1 MTNMPLVSILLP
13 AYNHERYVEQSI
25 RSVIA
30 QDYPNIELIVL
41 NDGSKDRTA
50 EIIRSLD
57 AECRARFVRYEFVD
71 KSNEGVAR
79 TMNRGLA
86 WARGEFV
93 SSIASDDLMK
103 MDKISALMD
112 VMVGAPPGIGLA
124 GGDAEFI
131 DEDGR
136 HVDVDADKRIVPSGQ
151 GIPTFLELH
160 IRNRPDVIPERNFF
174 SYGTLIRGNYVPGIS
189 MLWRRS
195 ALESVGGWTPGMA
208 IEDWD
213 IWLLMAR
220 HYRCIYVPRV
230 LASYRWHASNTIKT
244 AGVSMR
250 QGVDRIYEREF
261 PYLRND
267 PALARF
273 VARKWLQNSRRL
285 SRLGHREYL
294 RRYLRKDILLAA
306 LGFAPLGMPRPAD
319 GNGN

>member
-1 MTNMPLVSILLP
+1 MSSQPLVTVLLP
-13 AYNHERYVEQSI
+13 AYNHERYIEQSI

-50 EIIRSLD
+50 EVIRSLD

-71 KSNEGVAR
+71 KPNEGVAR
-79 TMNRGLA
+79 TMNRGLE
-86 WARGEFV
+86 WARAEFI
-93 SSIASDDLMK
+93 SGIASDDLMK
-103 MDKISALMD
+103 PDKISTLMA
-112 VMVGAPPGIGLA
+112 VLYEAPPEVGLA
-124 GGDAEFI
+124 GGDADFV
-131 DEDGR
+131 DDDGR
-136 HVDVDADKRIVPSGQ
+136 LIGLDADKQPVSPEKGVAS
-151 GIPTFLELH
+151 FLELH
-160 IRNRPDVIPERNFF
+160 IRNRRDVDPQRNFF
-174 SYGTLIRGNYVPGIS
+174 SYETLIRGNYVPALS

-195 ALESVGGWTPGMA
+195 ALEKVGGWTPGMA

-213 IWLLMAR
+213 IWLVMAR
-220 HYRCIYVPRV
+220 HYQCIYVPRV
-230 LASYRWHASNTIKT
+230 LASYRWHASNAIKT

-294 RRYLRKDILLAA
+294 RRYLRVDILLAA
-306 LGFAPLGMPRPAD
+306 LGLAPLGMPRPVD
-319 GNGN
+319 GN